1 MKLRT
6 TLLSL
11 VLATAPLAV
20 RADTASIN
28 PRDVDTTRGPAA
40 ELYIRKRPAA
50 PEAPV
55 LSADLKA
62 LLTSTEK
69 KRDDKRLEAIGM
81 LRSFLDSNPVG
92 EDRAEGMFK
101 LAELLWEESRR
112 LYLVA
117 MDTYSRDVEKCA
129 EVKQACEQ
137 PKEPRIDLK
146 EAEGLYKE
154 LHDKYPTFRRMDL
167 VTYLIGFAAKEDNRE
182 DEAMNKF
189 QEVIDRFPKSPLYGD
204 SWMMIGEHYFA
215 SGKWEEAKA
224 AYKHIDDTAAT
235 ADLALFKTAWCEWK
249 LNNIDV
255 AAKDFKLVLDK
266 AIAAER
272 TGTEAQ
278 RRRSANL
285 RDEALEQLVI
295 VFTEDKSISAKEV
308 FDFLAS
314 IGGEQYSGDVLIKV
328 AASYAAQNE
337 WERSNGAYQFLVK
350 MDPLSIK
357 AAEYQRDIVEN
368 WNSAVE
374 LNRAQ
379 EETKILLD
387 NYGPDSAWAKAQ
399 KNREAL
405 ARSLDTTDQ
414 LVVTTAKTIHAEAQ
428 RRQKAARIKTPDA
441 CIAKTEMPADLLA
454 LYKRAADAY
463 DTYLGAF
470 GTGKGAK
477 PGATELRYYRAD
489 ILCFYVA
496 QPEAAGD
503 EYLTVAKTQPVGEF
517 HKPALLHAMQA
528 FELARPKPTGA
539 KHEMYPVDKK
549 FGEAIDL
556 YLTLFHDD
564 SKNLIG
570 VLFKYGQLF
579 YDNADYDE
587 AIKRFGVI
595 VTQYP
600 DDPNAG
606 PAGDRILSAL
616 NKAQDYENIETWA
629 RKLQKA
635 KAFQDPAQQQRL
647 SKLIV
652 ESISKSGDKYA
663 DAGKFDKAASF
674 YLRVPT
680 EANVPAKDAAQAM
693 MNAGVMY
700 EKGKDAEKAA
710 GVYLDLAQKYATSS
724 PETAE
729 KAAFSAG
736 QVYEKVIYYDRAAK
750 AYELVVDKFG
760 NNKNDARVADALF
773 DAAVLRQALGQNK
786 EAIQHYQDYAKKFSG
801 RKDAADVAF
810 NIGVVYEDAGDDA
823 HAYAAFSDY
832 AKLYRSS
839 NKHVVEAWTRA
850 GRTSYRL
857 GQYKRAKEE
866 LETAQ
871 KLWKAASGAT
881 KAEGK
886 TWAAEARYYE
896 GELIFRDYEKVTLD
910 VKPAQLNA
918 ALKAKSKLLNEAKTA
933 YTSVLDYQDLKWATA
948 ALFRIGQVFEGFADA
963 LTQAANKPPPGLPPD
978 QVSAYQD
985 AINGYV
991 VQIQDAA
998 VDAYANAHQ
1007 KANQMQ
1013 VYDDYT
1019 AKIWEALG
1027 RMASDKFPPEHE
1039 SRSKERVKD
1048 RAPDPE
1054 MLTEIAR

>member
-1 MKLRT
+1 
-6 TLLSL
+6 
-11 VLATAPLAV
+11 
-20 RADTASIN
+20 
-28 PRDVDTTRGPAA
+28 
-40 ELYIRKRPAA
+40 
-50 PEAPV
+50 
-55 LSADLKA
+55 
-62 LLTSTEK
+62 
-69 KRDDKRLEAIGM
+69 
-81 LRSFLDSNPVG
+81 
-92 EDRAEGMFK
+92 
-101 LAELLWEESRR
+101 
-112 LYLVA
+112 
-117 MDTYSRDVEKCA
+117 
-129 EVKQACEQ
+129 
-137 PKEPRIDLK
+137 
-146 EAEGLYKE
+146 
-154 LHDKYPTFRRMDL
+154 
-167 VTYLIGFAAKEDNRE
+167 
-182 DEAMNKF
+182 
-189 QEVIDRFPKSPLYGD
+189 
-204 SWMMIGEHYFA
+204 MIGEHYFA
-215 SGKWEEAKA
+215 GGKWEEAKA

-235 ADLALFKTAWCEWK
+235 ADLALFKTAWCDWK
-249 LNNIDV
+249 LNNIDL
-255 AAKDFKLVLDK
+255 AAKEFKLVLDK
-266 AIAAER
+266 AIVAER

-337 WERSNGAYQFLVK
+337 WDRSNEAYRFLIK
-350 MDPLSIK
+350 MDQESIK
-357 AAEYQRDIVEN
+357 AAEYQRNVVEN

-374 LNRAQ
+374 LDRAQ
-379 EETKILLD
+379 EEIKTLLD
-387 NYGPDSAWAKAQ
+387 GYGPDSAWAKAQ

-405 ARSLDTTDQ
+405 ARSLDTTDE
-414 LVVTTAKTIHAEAQ
+414 LVLTTAKTIHAEAQ
-428 RRQKAARIKTPDA
+428 RRQAAAHIKAPEKCVATSNL
-441 CIAKTEMPADLLA
+441 PADLKGLF
-454 LYKRAADAY
+454 KRAADAY
-463 DTYLGAF
+463 DSYLQAF
-470 GTGKGAK
+470 GTGKNAHK
-477 PGATELRYYRAD
+477 GATELRYYRAD
-489 ILCFYVA
+489 ILCFWLA

-503 EYLTVAKTQPVGEF
+503 EYLAVGKSQPVGEL
-517 HKPALLHAMQA
+517 HKQALLQAMSA
-528 FELARPKPTGA
+528 FELARPKPTGQ
-539 KHEMYPVDKK
+539 KHEMYAVDKK

-570 VLFKYGQLF
+570 VLFKRGQES

-600 DDPNAG
+600 EDPNAG

-616 NKAQDYENIETWA
+616 NKAQDYENIENWA
-629 RKLQKA
+629 RKLQTTKV
-635 KAFQDPAQQQRL
+635 KAFQAADQQQRL
-647 SKLIV
+647 AKLIV
-652 ESISKSGDKYA
+652 EAISKSGDKYA
-663 DAGKFDKAASF
+663 DAGNFDKAAAF
-674 YLRVPT
+674 YLRVPN
-680 EANVPAKDAAQAM
+680 EPNVPAKDAAQAM

-700 EKGKDAEKAA
+700 EKAKDAEKAA

-760 NNKNDARVADALF
+760 TNKNDQRVADALF

-786 EAIQHYQDYAKKFSG
+786 EAIQHYQDYAKKFPG
-801 RKDAADVAF
+801 RKDAADVDF
-810 NIGVVYEDAGDDA
+810 NIGVVYEDTGDDA
-823 HAYAAFSDY
+823 HAYASFSDY

-839 NKHVVEAWTRA
+839 NKHIVEAWTRA

-857 GQYKRAKEE
+857 GQYKRAKDEM
-866 LETAQ
+866 ETAQ
-871 KLWKAASGAT
+871 KLWKAATGPA
-881 KAEGK
+881 KLEGK

-918 ALKAKSKLLNEAKTA
+918 ALKAKSKLLDEAKKA
-933 YTSVLDYQDLKWATA
+933 YLSVIDFQDLKWATA
-948 ALFRIGQVFEGFADA
+948 ALFRIGQVYEGFAEA
-963 LTQAANKPPPGLPPD
+963 LTQAANKPPAGLAPD

-985 AINGYV
+985 TINGYV

-998 VDAYANAHQ
+998 VDAYASAHQ
-1007 KANQMQ
+1007 KAIDMK

-1019 AKIWEALG
+1019 AKIREALG

-1039 SRSKERVKD
+1039 GRSKERIKD